1 MYAYFSFTIIS
12 FSNKILLVH
21 PKRLLL
27 FCTVC
32 FVFKLFCC
40 YIQLRKL
47 YNNIEKKIGLFFCD
61 PSPIT
66 CFLKFIYLYIFEK
79 RQIIRMQSGE
89 SCNFQGDKFVWNIY
103 IIVSDQAA
111 LIECK
116 RFSLSLGIDFDFWSK
131 FITLYGLIINHTIL

>member
-12 FSNKILLVH
+12 FSNRILLVH

-47 YNNIEKKIGLFFCD
+47 YNNIEKKIGLFFVTQHQLHV
-61 PSPIT
+61 SSSS
-66 CFLKFIYLYIFEK
+66 FNLYIFEK

-116 RFSLSLGIDFDFWSK
+116 RFSLRLGIDFDFWSK

>member
-12 FSNKILLVH
+12 FSNRILLVH

-47 YNNIEKKIGLFFCD
+47 YNNIEINRLV
-61 PSPIT
+61 
-66 CFLKFIYLYIFEK
+66 FLWPNTNYMFPQVHLIFIYLKRDKLYVCNLEKVVIFK
-79 RQIIRMQSGE
+79 AIR
-89 SCNFQGDKFVWNIY
+89 FVWNIY

-116 RFSLSLGIDFDFWSK
+116 RFSLRLGIDFDFWSK
-131 FITLYGLIINHTIL
+131 FIPLYGLIINHTIL